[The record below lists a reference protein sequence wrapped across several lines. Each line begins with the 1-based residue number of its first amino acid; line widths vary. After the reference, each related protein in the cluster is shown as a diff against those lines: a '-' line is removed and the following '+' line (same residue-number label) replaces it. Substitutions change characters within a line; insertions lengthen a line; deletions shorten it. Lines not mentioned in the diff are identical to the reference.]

1 MTDCALF
8 VLFMKSNQVICHRNP
23 NQNVVYFRL
32 DSLEELRTD
41 KCQQVLQKFEEGRFE
56 QNPFEGLVN
65 GGDEPRIG
73 IVFLLL
79 LLFVLFLLLLFIFFF
94 SLFLLKKKY
103 WLNITFGAHWWALA
117 NWIGSI
123 ILKSWIIYP
132 FTIISMSWLTPF
144 PRPLERP
151 FFKSSWALSLLSSCF
166 LFNLHWWRT
175 LAAANSVFMK
185 CWKRSLMW
193 AVLSASLSSHMSS
206 CTRGCLYPFIT
217 MLERQ
222 GEVVSCMR
230 RCVLGFFLWL
240 LLTYL
245 WNQLKVILLKNAA
258 PASGFCGSKQ

>member
-103 WLNITFGAHWWALA
+103 
-117 NWIGSI
+117 
-123 ILKSWIIYP
+123 
-132 FTIISMSWLTPF
+132 
-144 PRPLERP
+144 
-151 FFKSSWALSLLSSCF
+151 
-166 LFNLHWWRT
+166 
-175 LAAANSVFMK
+175 
-185 CWKRSLMW
+185 
-193 AVLSASLSSHMSS
+193 
-206 CTRGCLYPFIT
+206 
-217 MLERQ
+217 
-222 GEVVSCMR
+222 
-230 RCVLGFFLWL
+230 
-240 LLTYL
+240 
-245 WNQLKVILLKNAA
+245 
-258 PASGFCGSKQ
+258 